1 MIKNFTEKNN
11 LKKQF
16 HFCKIVI
23 VLVSYSVFIVPS
35 FILTFDSTELNFL
48 KMSNM
53 GTALLIFQ
61 ITLFFIL

>member
-1 MIKNFTEKNN
+1 MIKNFAEKNS